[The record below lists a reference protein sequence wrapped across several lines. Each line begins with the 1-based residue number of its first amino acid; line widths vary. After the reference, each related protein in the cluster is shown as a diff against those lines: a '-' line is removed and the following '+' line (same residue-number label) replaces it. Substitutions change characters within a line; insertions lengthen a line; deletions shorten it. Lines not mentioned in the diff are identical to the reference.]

1 MNYINTDDGRYNYM
15 NKSLRKTLAILT
27 SILSITLFI
36 SGCGKNSEK
45 DITKE
50 VSSTSKEVVKENNS
64 SDIKNN
70 NDTKNSDNKDA
81 NKEINKYSEEL
92 SKIFLGKE
100 NGEYIYTGTLDYSH
114 KVILKNL
121 NKTDE
126 VLTINFDGEIEDL
139 SGGESKTTDSNIF
152 KLKYIIN
159 KDSVREVYDKTIKK
173 PQKPF
178 AIDRVI
184 LKAPLKEGSTFSNE
198 YIYKNK
204 KYNGETKIDEITN
217 NGKIIKTTTII
228 KGIEEFKNK
237 EFKEVR
243 QYEVG
248 KGLVSTSFNT
258 DIEGLDFSYKL
269 FKIN

>member
-1 MNYINTDDGRYNYM
+1 M

-27 SILSITLFI
+27 STLSVTLFI
-36 SGCGKNSEK
+36 SGCGKNTERV
-45 DITKE
+45 TEKE
-50 VSSTSKEVVKENNS
+50 VSSLSNEVVKENNA
-64 SDIKNN
+64 SDSKNN
-70 NDTKNSDNKDA
+70 DDNKAA
-81 NKEINKYSEEL
+81 NKEVNKYSEDL
-92 SKIFLGKE
+92 AKIFLGKE
-100 NGEYIYTGTLDYSH
+100 NGEYVYTGTLDYSH
-114 KVILKNL
+114 KLVLKNL
-121 NKTDE
+121 NKSDE

-184 LKAPLKEGSTFSNE
+184 LKAPLKEGATFSNE

-204 KYNGETKIDEITN
+204 KYDGVTKIDRITD
-217 NGKIIKTTTII
+217 NGKVIITTTSV

-269 FKIN
+269 FDVK

>member
-1 MNYINTDDGRYNYM
+1 M

-36 SGCGKNSEK
+36 SGCGKNTEK
-45 DITKE
+45 G
-50 VSSTSKEVVKENNS
+50 TSKEVNSVSKEEVKEDS
-64 SDIKNN
+64 ASDNKNN
-70 NDTKNSDNKDA
+70 ADSKNSDNKDA

-100 NGEYIYTGTLDYSH
+100 DEEYIYTGTLDYSH
-114 KVILKNL
+114 KVVLKNL
-121 NKTDE
+121 NKSDE
-126 VLTINFDGEIEDL
+126 VLTMNLDGEIEDL
-139 SGGESKTTDSNIF
+139 SGGESKTIDSNIF

-178 AIDRVI
+178 AIDRII
-184 LKAPLKEGSTFSNE
+184 LKAPLKEGTTFSNE

-204 KYNGETKIDEITN
+204 KYNGESKIDEITN
-217 NGKIIKTTTII
+217 SGKIIKTTTII
-228 KGIEEFKNK
+228 KGIEGFKNK

-243 QYEVG
+243 EYEVG

>member
-1 MNYINTDDGRYNYM
+1 M

-27 SILSITLFI
+27 AIVSITLFI
-36 SGCGKNSEK
+36 SGCGKNTEK

-50 VSSTSKEVVKENNS
+50 VNSASKEAVKENS
-64 SDIKNN
+64 ASDNKNN
-70 NDTKNSDNKDA
+70 ADSKNSDNKDA
-81 NKEINKYSEEL
+81 NKEVNKYSEDL
-92 SKIFLGKE
+92 AKIFLGKD

-114 KVILKNL
+114 KLVFKNS

-139 SGGESKTTDSNIF
+139 SGGESKTIDSNIF

-159 KDSVREVYDKTIKK
+159 KDAVREVYDKTIKK

-184 LKAPLKEGSTFSNE
+184 LKAPLKEGATFINE

-217 NGKIIKTTTII
+217 SGKIIKTTTII

-243 QYEVG
+243 EYEVG
-248 KGLVSTSFNT
+248 KGLISTSFNT

>member
-1 MNYINTDDGRYNYM
+1 M

-27 SILSITLFI
+27 SVLSITLFI
-36 SGCGKNSEK
+36 SGCGKNTEK

-50 VSSTSKEVVKENNS
+50 VSSVSRESTKENS
-64 SDIKNN
+64 ASDNKNN
-70 NDTKNSDNKDA
+70 TDNKNNANNKDA
-81 NKEINKYSEEL
+81 NKEVSRYSEDL
-92 SKIFLGKE
+92 AKIFLGKD

-114 KVILKNL
+114 KLVFKNS

-139 SGGESKTTDSNIF
+139 SGGESKTIDSNIF
-152 KLKYIIN
+152 KIKYIIN

-184 LKAPLKEGSTFSNE
+184 LKAPLKEGATFINE
-198 YIYKNK
+198 YIYKDK
-204 KYNGETKIDEITN
+204 KYNGETKIDEIIN
-217 NGKIIKTTTII
+217 SGKVIRTTTII
-228 KGIEEFKNK
+228 KGIEGFKNK

-243 QYEVG
+243 EYEVG

-269 FKIN
+269 LKIN